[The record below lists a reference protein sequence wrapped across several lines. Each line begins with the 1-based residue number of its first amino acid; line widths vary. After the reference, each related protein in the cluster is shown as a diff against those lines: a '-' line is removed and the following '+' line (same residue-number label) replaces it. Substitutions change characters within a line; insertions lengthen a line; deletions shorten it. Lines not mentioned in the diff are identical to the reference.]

1 MLENLFIQTFCVSVQ
16 MALLLLPLFV
26 TDRWLTRTF
35 SSQAKCFLWLVFG
48 VRLLIPITFVF
59 PLSKGNATM
68 QGSAGTISSAGSQA
82 AYPQPDVLSQAF
94 PPSPIHTLDAPIK
107 PFYEHLSLLE
117 GLALIWIMGSICF
130 LFAHIGLYLF
140 HIWFLKKSG
149 ESSLSREQSILLE
162 QVRKDMHIRR
172 DIPVRISSHA
182 EGPMILGLFCPVLIL
197 PQMELSQQQLVFI
210 FRHEL
215 AHYKR
220 RDLWIKWVF
229 LLAQSVHWFNPL
241 AHILAKKANLDLENA
256 CDDTVLKGKS
266 RLYRKEYGTVLL
278 EVLTEQSHRV
288 PLSTNFSGKKKEM
301 VRRFQNIVH
310 PSSKRN
316 GHILIVCIAAG
327 LILLTSSLNPASVQA
342 LNPSVLSQLKAART
356 TPEERAA
363 TKALLTECLKG
374 SMFETYQPFRDL
386 PLTDENYQRCEQAE
400 ESYRSL
406 LEKVSPAMQTR
417 EYTNHPFFLAVDSKK
432 KGEITSGL
440 FCCQADNQ
448 VDQGQIML
456 IELEFSDPFHP
467 EVFEIGTAFACQG
480 EQLNQRYF
488 QRQSEKRHI
497 QTIAEQFQIDLSQYE
512 EAFSTVYPSV
522 IQNQA
527 YLLGGSIKKQ
537 LAQMGRYSFEKFSLN
552 HTWAYIKKDHTEGV
566 LFNQDG
572 NGIYAHF
579 FRMGAYTDRSK
590 ISGEENW
597 YPIIENRCIPQ

>member
-1 MLENLFIQTFCVSVQ
+1 MLENLFVQTLSVSVQ
-16 MALLLLPLFV
+16 TALLLLPLFFA
-26 TDRWLTRTF
+26 DRWLTREF
-35 SSQAKCFLWLVFG
+35 PSQARCFLWLVFS
-48 VRLLIPITFVF
+48 VRLLIPMTFAF
-59 PLSKGNATM
+59 PLSAGNATM
-68 QGSAGTISSAGSQA
+68 QGSAGTISSAGSQVV
-82 AYPQPDVLSQAF
+82 YQQPDVLSQAF
-94 PPSPIHTLDAPIK
+94 PASPVPTFDAPME
-107 PFYEHLSLLE
+107 PFYEHLPLLE
-117 GLALIWIMGSICF
+117 GLALVWVMGSICF
-130 LFAHIGLYLF
+130 LLTHIGFYLF
-140 HIWFLKKSG
+140 HIRFLKKSA
-149 ESSLSREQSILLE
+149 ESGLGPEQSILLE

-182 EGPMILGLFCPVLIL
+182 EGPMILGLFRPVLIL
-197 PQMELSQQQLVFI
+197 PQMKLTQQQLTFI

-215 AHYKR
+215 AHYR
-220 RDLWIKWVF
+220 RHDLLMKWLF
-229 LLAQSVHWFNPL
+229 LFAQSVHWFNPL
-241 AHILAKKANLDLENA
+241 VHILAKKANLDLENA
-256 CDDTVLKGKS
+256 CDDTVLKGKN

-288 PLSTNFSGKKKEM
+288 PLSTGFSGKKKEM

-310 PSSKRN
+310 PSPKRN
-316 GHILIVCIAAG
+316 GHVLIGCIAVA
-327 LILLTSSLNPASVQA
+327 LVLLTSSLNPASAQA
-342 LNPSVLSQLKAART
+342 LNPSVLSQLKVTHT
-356 TPEERAA
+356 TLEEQAA
-363 TKALLTECLKG
+363 TKALLAQCLEG

-406 LEKVSPAMQTR
+406 LDKVSPTMQTR
-417 EYTNHPFFLAVDSKK
+417 EYTNNPFFLAVDSKK

-448 VDQGQIML
+448 VDQGQITL

-527 YLLGGSIKKQ
+527 YLLGSSIKKQ

-579 FRMGAYTDRSK
+579 FRMEAYTDRSK